1 MTDGDVAELT
11 VLAKHN
17 RALVTRPRLWGAVR
31 VVDLAGAQ
39 RRIASLLKVLRKAY
53 PLRSGV
59 PEAVDTDEVK
69 SAGQTHAARSCMLH
83 ALGKEV
89 VNFGGIWT
97 WPQTFAFVSGLNKE
111 QRGVRWDSRRPVMNE
126 FLEGPHTAY

>member
-1 MTDGDVAELT
+1 MADGDVAELT

-59 PEAVDTDEVK
+59 PEAVDTDDP
-69 SAGQTHAARSCMLH
+69 SQLDRLMRRDLACFTHL
-83 ALGKEV
+83 
-89 VNFGGIWT
+89 
-97 WPQTFAFVSGLNKE
+97 
-111 QRGVRWDSRRPVMNE
+111 VRK
-126 FLEGPHTAY
+126 L